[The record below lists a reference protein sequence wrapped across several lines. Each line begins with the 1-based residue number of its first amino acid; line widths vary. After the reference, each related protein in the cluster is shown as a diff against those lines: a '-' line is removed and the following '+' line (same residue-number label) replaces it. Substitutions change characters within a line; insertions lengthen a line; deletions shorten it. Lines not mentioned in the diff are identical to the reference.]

1 MNIWKLRPPPP
12 PPHPP
17 FDVIVLQLEPADEV
31 MEDSDRGECLT
42 LCPLKD
48 SGVVEMKPVWA
59 AKFGRNLIK
68 YMSVQ
73 NSEN

>member
-1 MNIWKLRPPPP
+1 MNILKQTPPPP

-48 SGVVEMKPVWA
+48 SGVVEVKPVCEV
-59 AKFGRNLIK
+59 GEVRGNNVGVLL
-68 YMSVQ
+68 S
-73 NSEN
+73 

>member
-1 MNIWKLRPPPP
+1 MLGYEYLKTKT
-12 PPHPP
+12 HPP

-48 SGVVEMKPVWA
+48 SGVVEMKPVCEVREVR
-59 AKFGRNLIK
+59 GNNVGVLI
-68 YMSVQ
+68 S
-73 NSEN
+73 